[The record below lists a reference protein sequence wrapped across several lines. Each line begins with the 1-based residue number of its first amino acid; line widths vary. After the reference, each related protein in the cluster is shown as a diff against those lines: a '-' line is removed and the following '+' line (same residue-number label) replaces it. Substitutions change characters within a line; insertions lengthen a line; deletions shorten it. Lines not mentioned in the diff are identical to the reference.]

1 MKKFLEAIPF
11 VLLLALVPY
20 FFYNTPNI
28 AQSIIILAITA
39 LCGFR
44 YHQIEKEQPDYVQI
58 FQKEIR
64 RIEKESK
71 ELKDNYGK
79 ITLQDMKAKEPLKF
93 RF

>member
-1 MKKFLEAIPF
+1 MKKFVEAIPF
-11 VLLLALVPY
+11 ALLLAVVPY
-20 FFYNTPNI
+20 FFYNSPNI
-28 AQSIIILAITA
+28 AQSIIVLALTA

-44 YHQIEKEQPDYVQI
+44 YYQLDKVKPNYIEM
-58 FQKEIR
+58 FQKEIK

-79 ITLQDMKAKEPLKF
+79 ITLQDMKQKEPKPF

>member
-20 FFYNTPNI
+20 FFYSSPNI

-44 YHQIEKEQPDYVQI
+44 YYQIDKEQPDYVKI
-58 FQKEIR
+58 FEKEIR

-79 ITLQDMKAKEPLKF
+79 ITLQDMKQKESPKF